1 MKFNK
6 ILLAPLLMLTACEL
20 TRSYDEDIFP
30 AAPPVLVCFASIEN
44 DRPVS
49 AYLFPTV
56 QALDTSAA
64 NFISDAVVELYQDG
78 GFLEELQFEED
89 QYVSAP
95 ATLGVPGSQYQLKVR
110 HNDYPDL
117 VSETVLLPPPVDVFD
132 YTVNFNEPASQYTIA
147 LSFSHTGQGAASYGI
162 FADLYADGQLVRDR
176 VRTALSGSEPFI
188 ESDTVR
194 FNLIVPARV
203 IRFEDFVPVDTL
215 SIDSAAVFIRSIS
228 DEYDAYRASVPDDE
242 IGGFFPP
249 QDDLFTNFEGGYGVL
264 FTVSSATVGIRF

>member
-6 ILLAPLLMLTACEL
+6 MLLALLLMLTACEL

-30 AAPPVLVCFASIEN
+30 AAPPVLVCFGSIEN

-56 QALDTSAA
+56 HALDTSAV
-64 NFISDAVVELYQDG
+64 NFIADAVVELYKDG

-95 ATLGVPGSQYQLKVR
+95 ATLGVPGSQYRLKVR
-110 HNDYPDL
+110 HNGYPNL
-117 VSETVLLPPPVDVFD
+117 VSETVLLPPPAKVFD
-132 YTVNFNEPASQYTIA
+132 YTVNYNEPASQYRIA
-147 LSFSHTGQGAASYGI
+147 LSFSHTGQDAGSYGV

-176 VRTALSGSEPFI
+176 VRSAISGAEPFI
-188 ESDTVR
+188 ENDTVR
-194 FNLIVPARV
+194 FDLIVPARV
-203 IRFEDFVPVDTL
+203 TRFEDFVPVDTL
-215 SIDSAAVFIRSIS
+215 SIDSAAVFIRTIS
-228 DEYDAYRASVPDDE
+228 DEYNAYRASVPDDE

>member
-1 MKFNK
+1 
-6 ILLAPLLMLTACEL
+6 MLTACEL

-64 NFISDAVVELYQDG
+64 NFIADAVVELYKDG

-132 YTVNFNEPASQYTIA
+132 YTVNYNESASQYRIA
-147 LSFSHTGQGAASYGI
+147 LSFSHTGQDADSYSV

-176 VRTALSGSEPFI
+176 VRSAISGAEPFI
-188 ESDTVR
+188 ENDTVR
-194 FNLIVPARV
+194 FDLIVPAQV
-203 IRFEDFVPVDTL
+203 TRFEDFVPVDTL
-215 SIDSAAVFIRSIS
+215 SIDSAAVFIRTIS
-228 DEYDAYRASVPDDE
+228 DEYNAYRASVPDDE

>member
-1 MKFNK
+1 MKLNK
-6 ILLAPLLMLTACEL
+6 MLLVPLLMLTACEL

-30 AAPPVLVCFASIEN
+30 EAPPVLVCFASIEN

-56 QALDTSAA
+56 QALDTASA
-64 NFISDAVVELYQDG
+64 NFISDAVVELYKDG

-95 ATLGVPGSQYQLKVR
+95 ATLGVPGRQYQLKVR
-110 HNDYPDL
+110 HNDYPNL
-117 VSETVLLPPPVDVFD
+117 VSETVLLPPPAKVFD
-132 YTVNFNEPASQYTIA
+132 YTVNYNESASQYSIA
-147 LSFSHTGQGAASYGI
+147 LSFSHTGQDADSYSV

-176 VRTALSGSEPFI
+176 VRSAISGAEPFI
-188 ESDTVR
+188 ENDTVW

-203 IRFEDFVPVDTL
+203 TRFEDFVPVDTL
-215 SIDSAAVFIRSIS
+215 SIDSAAVFIRTIS
-228 DEYDAYRASVPDDE
+228 DEYGAYRASVPDDE
-242 IGGFFPP
+242 IGGFFPH

-264 FTVSSATVGIRF
+264 FTVSTKRTGVKF

>member
-6 ILLAPLLMLTACEL
+6 ILLAPLLLLTACEL
-20 TRSYDEDIFP
+20 TRPYDEGIFP
-30 AAPPVLVCFASIEN
+30 LAPPVLVCFARIEN

-64 NFISDAVVELYQDG
+64 NFISDAVVELYKDG

-95 ATLGVPGSQYQLKVR
+95 ATLGAPGSQYQLKVR

-117 VSETVLLPPPVDVFD
+117 VSEVVLLPPPVDVFD
-132 YTVNFNEPASQYTIA
+132 YTVNYNEPASQYNIS
-147 LSFSHTGQGAASYGI
+147 LSFSHTGQDAASYGV
-162 FADLYADGQLVRDR
+162 FADLYADGQLVRER

-188 ESDTVR
+188 ENDTVR
-194 FNLIVPARV
+194 FNLIVPAQV
-203 IRFEDFVPVDTL
+203 TRFEDFVPVDTF
-215 SIDSAAVFIRSIS
+215 SIDSAAVFIRVVSE
-228 DEYDAYRASVPDDE
+228 EYNAYRASAPDDE

-249 QDDLFTNFEGGYGVL
+249 KDDLFTNFEGGYGVL
-264 FTVSSATVGIRF
+264 FTVSSGTVGIRF

>member
-1 MKFNK
+1 
-6 ILLAPLLMLTACEL
+6 L
-20 TRSYDEDIFP
+20 TRSYDEDFFP

-56 QALDTSAA
+56 HALDTSAA
-64 NFISDAVVELYQDG
+64 NFIADAVVELYKDG

-95 ATLGVPGSQYQLKVR
+95 ATLGAPGSQYQLKVR
-110 HNDYPDL
+110 HSDYPDL
-117 VSETVLLPPPVDVFD
+117 VSEVVLLPPPVDVFD
-132 YTVNFNEPASQYTIA
+132 YMVNYNEPASQYTIA
-147 LSFSHTGQGAASYGI
+147 LSFSHTGQDAASYGV

-176 VRTALSGSEPFI
+176 VRTALIGSEPFI
-188 ESDTVR
+188 ENDTVR
-194 FNLIVPARV
+194 FNLIVPAQV
-203 IRFEDFVPVDTL
+203 TRFEDFVPVDTL
-215 SIDSAAVFIRSIS
+215 SIDSAAVFIRVVSE
-228 DEYDAYRASVPDDE
+228 EYNAYRASVPDEE

-264 FTVSSATVGIRF
+264 FTVSSKRIGVKF